1 MNRRGV
7 VLFES
12 LCTGTIDYTFP
23 KSISP
28 FVFRCLHLSN
38 QTLLSTE
45 TMSLKLLLIEWLSG
59 LHKQK
64 MALLKPIYKSLELF
78 DISAQKHAECAR
90 APQ

>member
-1 MNRRGV
+1 MNRRRV

-12 LCTGTIDYTFP
+12 LCAGTIDYTFP
-23 KSISP
+23 MSISP
-28 FVFRCLHLSN
+28 FLFRGLHLSN

-64 MALLKPIYKSLELF
+64 MALSKPIYKSLELF
-78 DISAQKHAECAR
+78 DISAQKRFECAR